1 MADELKHLIEKIQ
14 KEGVG
19 IADAKAREIET
30 AARTRADEIVGRAEK
45 DALKIVGE
53 AEAKA
58 KRLEEST
65 RATLKQAGRDL
76 LIDLKKEIGAVLGRV
91 VAAQVKETL
100 KAEDVARLVND
111 LIRQNAHAAG
121 PVVVTLNPQDLEK
134 VRAGAL
140 GSLKAEVQ
148 KGLRLQG
155 SDEIRAGF
163 IISFDAGRSSF
174 DFTDQA
180 LSDHITNVLRPKLK
194 EFLET

>member
-19 IADAKAREIET
+19 IAETKAREIEAQARAK
-30 AARTRADEIVGRAEK
+30 AAEIVARAEK
-45 DALKIVGE
+45 DAVRIVAE

-58 KRLEEST
+58 KRLDEST

-76 LIDLKKEIGAVLGRV
+76 LIDLKKEIGATLGRV
-91 VAAQVKETL
+91 VVAQVREAL
-100 KAEDVARLVND
+100 NVDDVARLIHD
-111 LIRQNAHAAG
+111 LIRQHAQATHG
-121 PVVVTLNPQDLEK
+121 TVITLNPQDVEK

-140 GSLKAEVQ
+140 ASLKAEVQ
-148 KGLRLQG
+148 KGVRLEG

-174 DFTDQA
+174 DFTDKA
-180 LSDHITNVLRPKLK
+180 LAEHITTVLRPKLK